1 MNQPTGD
8 NQGQPTHEAQR
19 VVIPFDIDMS
29 LVERKVEE
37 LERRIKAFSVTERSA
52 TSTTIQAAPT
62 ANAARGTTDQERQMF
77 IITLQQMQ
85 QTLRDI
91 KDLVELIYT
100 DSINNG

>member
-8 NQGQPTHEAQR
+8 NQGQPTHESQR

-37 LERRIKAFSVTERSA
+37 LERRIKAFSVTDKSA
-52 TSTTIQAAPT
+52 ASGVTIESAP
-62 ANAARGTTDQERQMF
+62 ANAAKGTSDQERQLL
-77 IITLQQMQ
+77 IITIQHMQ
-85 QTLRDI
+85 NTLRDI

-100 DSINNG
+100 DSRNNG

>member
-1 MNQPTGD
+1 MNQPND

-29 LVERKVEE
+29 IVERKVEE

-52 TSTTIQAAPT
+52 ASTTIQAAPT
-62 ANAARGTTDQERQMF
+62 VNAARGTTDQERQMF

>member
-1 MNQPTGD
+1 MNQPND

-52 TSTTIQAAPT
+52 ASTTIQAAPT
-62 ANAARGTTDQERQMF
+62 VNAARGTTDQERQMF